1 MGIPP
6 NQVLIRVTVRF
17 LRYKNNFKCYVYKHN
32 LEYTS
37 HRAIEYPSYEIL
49 SPISLQHC
57 RFILD
62 IYYHKQWYPLQSL
75 SVV

>member
-32 LEYTS
+32 LEVTELLS
-37 HRAIEYPSYEIL
+37 IL
-49 SPISLQHC
+49 PMKYLHLSLYNTV
-57 RFILD
+57 D
-62 IYYHKQWYPLQSL
+62 L
-75 SVV
+75 S